1 MLTYKS
7 LRWSEGHMFLLCSV
21 KRTQQL
27 GGRSCWKLSPHR
39 CWNTCVT
46 TQLPWRW
53 TRRPASPSATSWRR
67 PVGTCGPPWRLWLSW
82 PIRSWYQEGLKAR
95 CVTAVRNRAQKC
107 QHLNNKYE
115 YERIFFLL
123 GYSRKEALMVTL
135 CLMRCAL
142 CALCS
147 FTWQSIQQDTW
158 CWSGS

>member
-1 MLTYKS
+1 MLTYKN

-39 CWNTCVT
+39 CWSTYVT

-107 QHLNNKYE
+107 QQTTNMNMKGFFFFTW
-115 YERIFFLL
+115 IFTKRSFD
-123 GYSRKEALMVTL
+123 GDFMFD
-135 CLMRCAL
+135 
-142 CALCS
+142 ALCS
-147 FTWQSIQQDTW
+147 L
-158 CWSGS
+158 CPL